1 MTEEAATREAPAER
15 ARRPLAAPEAPW
27 FSIALVVFGVLDA
40 VAPYAST
47 ALGQPLNTLPLN
59 EVIDHVVPG
68 ALVIGVAWFALIQG
82 RRSLVGSLLA
92 VVAGTWMVA
101 THIPLLVQAGQ
112 GLVPLETALLHS
124 IPGMLVFVTAAMAA
138 VVDAVVAMPA
148 RVPDADAPAPA
159 VPTDPTPD

>member
-1 MTEEAATREAPAER
+1 MTEQAADAPEER

-68 ALVIGVAWFALIQG
+68 ALVIGVAWFSLIQG

-112 GLVPLETALLHS
+112 GLVPVETALLHS
-124 IPGMLVFVTAAMAA
+124 VAGILVFVTAAMAA

-148 RVPDADAPAPA
+148 RAQEPGD
-159 VPTDPTPD
+159 